1 VKRALGWASSAPGH
15 RFNCEASTFNWHPEV
30 MKLTR
35 SLGIS
40 ALAFSALAQSQVKQ
54 SEADMLTVMSTA
66 RIIQVLPE
74 INQLN
79 ELVHNRSDASKIAL
93 LRQEIIEKVL
103 AASLEVDATIAQIDN
118 EIAQSNEVC
127 GYLSDRRDKAVN
139 RANLL
144 SIVSGGALGATSA
157 GLQLP
162 SRENGASSIVGI
174 AGGVLSS
181 SLAISG
187 IRAQKGGTRL
197 FDFSSNMLAELF
209 DRSALGD
216 SRYDPIV
223 WSFLNDVAPTDQDR
237 LTRKERLI
245 QTWITLKRTDPPS
258 TSAGKNKIDKVTSQP
273 SDKLRLTIDDLE
285 DRSAMLE
292 DVRAKISFLKRDLAA
307 LLLSLPLTTKPIE

>member
-1 VKRALGWASSAPGH
+1 VFTDLAIRHSV
-15 RFNCEASTFNWHPEV
+15 V

-35 SLGIS
+35 SIAVT
-40 ALAFSALAQSQVKQ
+40 ALAFSALAQSQVKKD
-54 SEADMLTVMSTA
+54 EAETSTVMRTA

-79 ELVHNRSDASKIAL
+79 ELARNQSDASKITR
-93 LRQEIIEKVL
+93 LRQGIVEKVL
-103 AASLEVDATIAQIDN
+103 AVSLEVDATIAQIDN
-118 EIAQSNEVC
+118 EIAQSNEIR
-127 GYLSDRRDKAVN
+127 GYLSDKRDKAVN

-144 SIVSGGALGATSA
+144 SIVSGGTLGATSA

-162 SRENGASSIVGI
+162 SGENKASSIVGI
-174 AGGVLSS
+174 AGGVISS

-209 DRSALGD
+209 DRSTLGD

-223 WSFLNDVAPTDQDR
+223 WSFLNDVAPTDEEG

-258 TSAGKNKIDKVTSQP
+258 TSTGKNKIDRVTSQP
-273 SDKLRLTIDDLE
+273 SDKLPLTIDDLE

-307 LLLSLPLTTKPIE
+307 LLLSLPNQ

>member
-1 VKRALGWASSAPGH
+1 
-15 RFNCEASTFNWHPEV
+15 

-35 SLGIS
+35 SLGIT
-40 ALAFSALAQSQVKQ
+40 AWAFSALAQSQLHNN
-54 SEADMLTVMSTA
+54 EAESSTVMRTA

-74 INQLN
+74 LNQLN
-79 ELVHNRSDASKIAL
+79 EQVRNQSDASKITP
-93 LRQEIIEKVL
+93 LREVIIEKVL

-118 EIAQSNEVC
+118 EIAQSNEVR
-127 GYLSDRRDKAVN
+127 GYLSDKRDRAVN

-144 SIVSGGALGATSA
+144 SIVSGGTLGATSA

-162 SRENGASSIVGI
+162 SGENKASSLVGI
-174 AGGVLSS
+174 AAGVLSS

-209 DRSALGD
+209 DRSTLGD

-223 WSFLNDVAPTDQDR
+223 WNFLNDVAPTDDEG

-258 TSAGKNKIDKVTSQP
+258 TSAGKDKIDRVTSQP
-273 SDKLRLTIDDLE
+273 SDKLPLTIDDLE

-307 LLLSLPLTTKPIE
+307 LLLSLPAQ

>member
-1 VKRALGWASSAPGH
+1 
-15 RFNCEASTFNWHPEV
+15 

-54 SEADMLTVMSTA
+54 SEADMLTVMSTT

-79 ELVHNRSDASKIAL
+79 ELVHNRSDASKIGL

-118 EIAQSNEVC
+118 EIAQSNEVR

>member
-1 VKRALGWASSAPGH
+1 
-15 RFNCEASTFNWHPEV
+15 
-30 MKLTR
+30 MKLIR
-35 SLGIS
+35 SLLITAS
-40 ALAFSALAQSQVKQ
+40 AFSAFSQPQVNDN
-54 SEADMLTVMSTA
+54 EAPASTVTRTA

-74 INQLN
+74 VNQLN
-79 ELVHNRSDASKIAL
+79 ELVRSQPDPSKITP
-93 LRQEIIEKVL
+93 LRQVIVEKVL

-118 EIAQSNEVC
+118 EIAQSNEVR
-127 GYLSDRRDKAVN
+127 GYLSDKRDKAVN

-144 SIVSGGALGATSA
+144 SIVSGGTLGATSA

-162 SRENGASSIVGI
+162 SGENKASSIVGI
-174 AGGVLSS
+174 AGGLLSS
-181 SLAISG
+181 TLAISG
-187 IRAQKGGTRL
+187 IRSQKGGTRL

-209 DRSALGD
+209 DRSTLGD

-223 WSFLNDVAPTDQDR
+223 WNFLNDVAPTDQEG

-258 TSAGKNKIDKVTSQP
+258 TSSGRNKIDRVASQP
-273 SDKLRLTIDDLE
+273 SDRLSLTIDDLE

-307 LLLSLPLTTKPIE
+307 LLLSLPSH

>member
-1 VKRALGWASSAPGH
+1 
-15 RFNCEASTFNWHPEV
+15 

-35 SLGIS
+35 SLGVM
-40 ALAFSALAQSQVKQ
+40 ALALSALAQSQVKNN
-54 SEADMLTVMSTA
+54 EAATPTVMRTA
-66 RIIQVLPE
+66 RIIQLLPE

-79 ELVHNRSDASKIAL
+79 ELVRNQPDSSKITP
-93 LRQEIIEKVL
+93 LRQVIIERVL
-103 AASLEVDATIAQIDN
+103 AAALEVDATIAQIDN
-118 EIAQSNEVC
+118 EIAQSNELR

-144 SIVSGGALGATSA
+144 SIVSGGTLGATSA

-162 SRENGASSIVGI
+162 SGANTASSIVGI
-174 AGGVLSS
+174 AAGVLSS
-181 SLAISG
+181 TLAVSG

-197 FDFSSNMLAELF
+197 FDFNSNMLAELF
-209 DRSALGD
+209 DRSTLGD

-223 WSFLNDVAPTDQDR
+223 WSFLNDVAPMDEEG

-258 TSAGKNKIDKVTSQP
+258 TSTGKSKVDRVTSRP
-273 SDKLRLTIDDLE
+273 SDKLALTIDDLE

-292 DVRAKISFLKRDLAA
+292 DVRARISFLKRDLAA
-307 LLLSLPLTTKPIE
+307 LLLSLPEQSIY

>member
-1 VKRALGWASSAPGH
+1 VIDCRHS
-15 RFNCEASTFNWHPEV
+15 EV

-40 ALAFSALAQSQVKQ
+40 ALAFSALAQSQVKK
-54 SEADMLTVMSTA
+54 SEAELSTVMSTA

-79 ELVHNRSDASKIAL
+79 ELVQNQSDASKIAQ
-93 LRQEIIEKVL
+93 LRQVIIEKVL

-118 EIAQSNEVC
+118 EIAQSNEVR
-127 GYLSDRRDKAVN
+127 GYLSDKRDKAVN

-162 SRENGASSIVGI
+162 SGENTASSVVGI

-187 IRAQKGGTRL
+187 IRAQRGGTRL
-197 FDFSSNMLAELF
+197 FDF
-209 DRSALGD
+209 R
-216 SRYDPIV
+216 R
-223 WSFLNDVAPTDQDR
+223 R
-237 LTRKERLI
+237 
-245 QTWITLKRTDPPS
+245 RTD
-258 TSAGKNKIDKVTSQP
+258 
-273 SDKLRLTIDDLE
+273 R
-285 DRSAMLE
+285 
-292 DVRAKISFLKRDLAA
+292 
-307 LLLSLPLTTKPIE
+307 

>member
-1 VKRALGWASSAPGH
+1 
-15 RFNCEASTFNWHPEV
+15 
-30 MKLTR
+30 MKLAQ
-35 SLGIS
+35 SLGIT
-40 ALAFSALAQSQVKQ
+40 ALAFSALAQSQVKNNGAE
-54 SEADMLTVMSTA
+54 SSTVTRTA

-79 ELVHNRSDASKIAL
+79 ELVHNQFDPAKITP
-93 LRQEIIEKVL
+93 LRQVIIEKVL

-118 EIAQSNEVC
+118 EIAQSNEVR
-127 GYLSDRRDKAVN
+127 GYLSDKRDRAVN

-144 SIVSGGALGATSA
+144 SIVSGGTLGATSA

-162 SRENGASSIVGI
+162 SGENKASSIVGI
-174 AGGVLSS
+174 AAGVLSS
-181 SLAISG
+181 TLAISG
-187 IRAQKGGTRL
+187 IRAQKGGTRQ

-209 DRSALGD
+209 DRSTLGD

-223 WSFLNDVAPTDQDR
+223 WSFLNDVAPTDDEG

-258 TSAGKNKIDKVTSQP
+258 TSAGKNKIDRVTSQP
-273 SDKLRLTIDDLE
+273 SDKLPLTIDDLE

-307 LLLSLPLTTKPIE
+307 LLLSLPNP